1 MDQMNA
7 VAFLSWMKREPY
19 EKTGPAEVW
28 IASSQ
33 TGLEKCQ
40 CIVHLSI
47 LADGSA
53 LSPPLIFRDG

>member
-1 MDQMNA
+1 MDRMNA

-33 TGLEKCQ
+33 TGLEK
-40 CIVHLSI
+40 
-47 LADGSA
+47 
-53 LSPPLIFRDG
+53 